1 MLIDK
6 KVKKIVAEAKEKS
19 KDIPGYDVLKIL
31 LFWTTLEDDPIK
43 IQKFFDKIAV
53 QSSYFTFMRPEYGI
67 RYGIDK
73 DGHRRRY
80 VVVNCWLCKDD
91 LKWARLDDLV
101 HSEVRKDN
109 KSIMNCKSCSPT
121 ITSILSGD
129 DEEPE
134 ENEGIYLFVF
144 EEVKDSKGRAVY
156 KFGISVDWK
165 NRNKGTIR
173 DLLGVK
179 QINFYRIVKERAQA
193 IEQALKKHLKGMN
206 LLYQKDN
213 LPDKLHGYD
222 GWSESFIA
230 TPHFTGDH
238 FRSFCETTDKQFR
251 NNIKNIQQNYID
263 TRNECFRD
271 ILIPDYSLN
280 NGKYLVSLANR
291 PNDILEHAKKT
302 TNLNKA
308 GKTEL
313 SFVEPS
319 LISDL
324 NNFLK

>member
-19 KDIPGYDVLKIL
+19 KDIPGYDVLKTLIS
-31 LFWTTLEDDPIK
+31 WTTLEDDPIK

-80 VVVNCWLCKDD
+80 VVVNCWLCEND

-129 DEEPE
+129 DEEPKE
-134 ENEGIYLFVF
+134 YEGIYLFGF
-144 EEVKDSKGRAVY
+144 EEVKDDKGRDCL
-156 KFGISVDWK
+156 KFGISENYK
-165 NRNKGTIR
+165 KRNTKSIR
-173 DLLGVK
+173 DLLGENLK
-179 QINFYRIVKERAQA
+179 AFYRIVKVRGKA
-193 IEQALKKHLKGMN
+193 IEQAMKKYLKAKN
-206 LLYQKDN
+206 LLYRKDN

-222 GWSESFIA
+222 GMTESFIA
-230 TPHFTGDH
+230 SPHFTADD
-238 FRSFCETTDKQFR
+238 FLAFCETIDKQFR
-251 NNIKNIQQNYID
+251 NNIKNIKQNYID
-263 TRNECFRD
+263 TRNEYFRD
-271 ILIPDYSLN
+271 ILISDYSLN
-280 NGKYLVSLANR
+280 NGEYLVSLADM

-308 GKTEL
+308 GKTKL

-319 LISDL
+319 KPSL
-324 NNFLK
+324 NNFFK